1 MLSIRRTIA
10 TTLAICIMGAGFPA
24 NSYAGMI
31 SSEAVIS
38 ASDRDRI
45 VSALDRADV
54 RSQLSRLGVKPA
66 DVSAR
71 IAALTDAEA
80 AQIARQIDELP
91 AGGDGV
97 GAVLGA
103 IVLVFLVLLI
113 TDILGLTK
121 VFPFTKPIR

>member
-1 MLSIRRTIA
+1 
-10 TTLAICIMGAGFPA
+10 
-24 NSYAGMI
+24 MI

-38 ASDRDRI
+38 ASGRDRI